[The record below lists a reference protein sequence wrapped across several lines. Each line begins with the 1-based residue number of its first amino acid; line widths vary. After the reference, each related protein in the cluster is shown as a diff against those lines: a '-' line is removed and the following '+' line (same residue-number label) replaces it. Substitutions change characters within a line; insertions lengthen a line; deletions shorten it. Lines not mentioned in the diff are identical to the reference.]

1 MTVKNASLIGLCLTV
16 KIEFLTLNMLIS
28 AVANSKITILGL
40 TSNIQSML
48 TSRHVYHLILLV
60 SQARHLE
67 TFDLSGNF
75 MLAERPESV
84 SLLMIAA
91 RNVKKLIFQNL
102 LGDQELLEIA
112 PLLQSN
118 TNLERLDIE
127 YFFLLKTYT
136 FKSLCEFI
144 KVITAPE
151 SRSQLR
157 TLVAKHAEDIYANK
171 DLMTIVNKFC
181 ERRGY
186 GLIMSVQ

>member
-1 MTVKNASLIGLCLTV
+1 
-16 KIEFLTLNMLIS
+16 
-28 AVANSKITILGL
+28 
-40 TSNIQSML
+40 
-48 TSRHVYHLILLV
+48 
-60 SQARHLE
+60 
-67 TFDLSGNF
+67 

-136 FKSLCEFI
+136 FKSLCEFLN
-144 KVITAPE
+144 
-151 SRSQLR
+151 QD
-157 TLVAKHAEDIYANK
+157 HN
-171 DLMTIVNKFC
+171 
-181 ERRGY
+181 
-186 GLIMSVQ
+186 